1 MTPQMKQTGTGL
13 LLLFLI
19 LAFSFSVKAQGV
31 PAKAFTNV
39 TLHKANGNAIKDAVV
54 VWRDGVIEAAGKN
67 KEVPFDAKVWDGGD
81 SLHVYPGFMDG
92 QAYWG
97 SPDRKE
103 FEDTPKRRG
112 EPSYERA
119 GIRPERHANDVVDQ
133 DSDMFENAMKAGF
146 TTAVLGID
154 GYMIPGQLDLFFLQ
168 PELQIGDLYREGVG
182 MQMQFQESYRVYPS
196 TVMGI
201 MAELNQLMLN
211 AKALK
216 QAQQY
221 YESKPTKMAPPKKN
235 PVLEAL
241 YPIMEKEQ
249 RVFFKADSKEMIQRI
264 FTLQDDLGF
273 DWVLVSGMEA
283 YKVAD
288 ELNERNVPVLAAID
302 FPEKPDWK
310 KDDYEEKEDLTEED
324 QAFRDKRW
332 NAYLERYKNIK
343 TLMDADVDVG
353 FATAGLELKEIGDKV
368 QQWKEYGDVSDD
380 DMLATMTVN
389 TATILGVGQTLGNL
403 NNGQVASF
411 SVMTKPFTDKETKTL
426 YSVSAGELNE
436 LEN

>member
-1 MTPQMKQTGTGL
+1 
-13 LLLFLI
+13 
-19 LAFSFSVKAQGV
+19 
-31 PAKAFTNV
+31 
-39 TLHKANGNAIKDAVV
+39 
-54 VWRDGVIEAAGKN
+54 
-67 KEVPFDAKVWDGGD
+67 
-81 SLHVYPGFMDG
+81 
-92 QAYWG
+92 
-97 SPDRKE
+97 
-103 FEDTPKRRG
+103 
-112 EPSYERA
+112 
-119 GIRPERHANDVVDQ
+119 
-133 DSDMFENAMKAGF
+133 MFENAMKAGF
-146 TTAVLGID
+146 TTAALGID
-154 GYMIPGQLDLFFLQ
+154 GYMIPGQLDLYFLQ
-168 PELQIGDLYREGVG
+168 PSLQIGDLYREGVG
-182 MQMQFQESYRVYPS
+182 MQLQFQKSYRVYPS

-216 QAQQY
+216 QGQQY
-221 YESKPTKMAPPKKN
+221 YESKPTKMAQPKTN
-235 PVLEAL
+235 PTLEAL

-264 FTLQDDLGF
+264 FNLQDDLGF
-273 DWVLVSGMEA
+273 DWVLISGMEA

-288 ELNERNVPVLAAID
+288 ELNQRNVPVLAAID

-310 KDDYEEKEDLTEED
+310 KEDYEEKEDLTEED

-343 TLMDADVDVG
+343 KMMDAGVDVG

-380 DMLATMTVN
+380 EMLATMTVN
-389 TATILGVGQTLGNL
+389 TANILGVGQTLGNL

-411 SVMTKPFTDKETKTL
+411 SVMTKPFTDKETKIL

>member
-1 MTPQMKQTGTGL
+1 
-13 LLLFLI
+13 
-19 LAFSFSVKAQGV
+19 
-31 PAKAFTNV
+31 
-39 TLHKANGNAIKDAVV
+39 
-54 VWRDGVIEAAGKN
+54 
-67 KEVPFDAKVWDGGD
+67 
-81 SLHVYPGFMDG
+81 
-92 QAYWG
+92 
-97 SPDRKE
+97 
-103 FEDTPKRRG
+103 
-112 EPSYERA
+112 
-119 GIRPERHANDVVDQ
+119 
-133 DSDMFENAMKAGF
+133 
-146 TTAVLGID
+146 
-154 GYMIPGQLDLFFLQ
+154 
-168 PELQIGDLYREGVG
+168 
-182 MQMQFQESYRVYPS
+182 
-196 TVMGI
+196 
-201 MAELNQLMLN
+201 
-211 AKALK
+211 
-216 QAQQY
+216 
-221 YESKPTKMAPPKKN
+221 MAPPKKN

-380 DMLATMTVN
+380 DMLATMTLN